1 MILAVGAQRVATQR
15 LVPSPVALA
24 AKVKHEAVLALEC
37 LASYWLL
44 TTLIALLWLCLRKP
58 WFHKDL
64 NIVPVFYAVV
74 LEARVIFHSI
84 GEVTVLAEHQV
95 RAPGTKEA
103 RSNYRI

>member
-44 TTLIALLWLCLRKP
+44 TTLIALL
-58 WFHKDL
+58 
-64 NIVPVFYAVV
+64 
-74 LEARVIFHSI
+74 
-84 GEVTVLAEHQV
+84 
-95 RAPGTKEA
+95 
-103 RSNYRI
+103 